1 MELNLEN
8 IYEYLQ
14 CNKET
19 FNFIQR
25 DDVVIE
31 ELGTCKFKT
40 LFHDKPNGKE
50 DMPDELVSF
59 LEKLFNV
66 TEKDYDFLQIQKYE
80 IGDYILPHK
89 DPYANFGL
97 ITLSTSQLDG
107 IVVEGRDKLYRFY
120 PDVTGNS
127 IDVPKFSYHWVNPV
141 REKTRYSAVF
151 GLNALNNLESILDQ

>member
-1 MELNLEN
+1 MELTLEN

-14 CNKET
+14 TNKHNL
-19 FNFIQR
+19 NFIQR

-31 ELGTCKFKT
+31 EFGICRFKT
-40 LFHDKPNGKE
+40 LFQERDGRR
-50 DMPDELVSF
+50 DMPEELITF
-59 LEKLFNV
+59 LHKLFNI
-66 TEKDYDFLQIQKYE
+66 TERDYDFLQIQKYE

-97 ITLSTSQLDG
+97 VTLSTSQLDG
-107 IVVEGRDKLYRFY
+107 IVVEGRDKVYKFY
-120 PDVTGNS
+120 PDVTGNF
-127 IDVPKFSYHWVNPV
+127 IDVPRYSYHWVNPI